1 MKEDFLHYLWRLK
14 RFDFQNL
21 RTTQGEEIII
31 QDVGEHNS
39 NAGPDF
45 LNARIQIGETL
56 WAGNVEIH
64 VRSSEWTKHQHQK
77 DKAYNNVILHVVFEE
92 DETAF
97 RENGEAIPCL
107 ELTKRIPPK
116 LSTSYIKLINNEYWI
131 PCQHQLHTVKE
142 ITRNIWLDR
151 LLVERLEQ
159 KTAYIKKVLDHNKYN
174 WEETFYQILARNFGV
189 KVNADPFELLA
200 RSIPLLTLAK
210 HKSNLLQIEALLFGQ
225 AGLLEQDFEDDYPNQ
240 LKKEYQ
246 FLQKK
251 YQLQAI
257 NTASW
262 KFMRLRP
269 ANFPSIRIAQFATLI
284 YQSVHLFSKV
294 LAAQNVKEVE
304 NMFEVKLSNYWQTH
318 YVFDKVS
325 VKRKKSLGKGT
336 IHLFVINTI
345 APFIFLYGQEK
356 KEDRFKEKALQ
367 FLEELKPE
375 KNSIISKWQELGIE
389 PTSAYQTQALLQL
402 KNEYCKNKRCLECAI
417 GSAILK

>member
-1 MKEDFLHYLWRLK
+1 MKEDFIHYLWRLK
-14 RFDFQNL
+14 RFDLHNL
-21 RTTQGEEIII
+21 STTKGEKIII
-31 QDVGEHNS
+31 QNGGEHNT

-64 VRSSEWTKHQHQK
+64 IKSSEWTKHQHHK

-92 DETAF
+92 DKTAF

-107 ELTKRIPPK
+107 ELAKRIPPN
-116 LSTSYIKLINNEYWI
+116 LSTSYIKLVNNEYWI
-131 PCQHQLHTVKE
+131 PCQHQFHTVKE

-159 KTAYIKKVLDHNKYN
+159 KTAYIKEVLNRNKNN

-225 AGLLEQDFEDDYPNQ
+225 AGLLAQDFEDDYPNQ
-240 LKKEYQ
+240 LKKEYA
-246 FLQKK
+246 FLQQK

-318 YVFDKVS
+318 YVFDKTS
-325 VKRKKSLGKGT
+325 VKRKKTLGKST

-356 KEDRFKEKALQ
+356 GEERFKEKALQ

-375 KNSIISKWQELGIE
+375 KNSIISKWQELGVE

-402 KNEYCKNKRCLECAI
+402 KNEYCKHKRCLECSI
-417 GSAILK
+417 GNAILK